1 MTEYKV
7 YYLLGPDGIEAGPFP
22 TVDAAVKG
30 KNFFTP
36 PFAPLLKVVSSVI
49 QVEQV

>member
-7 YYLLGPDGIEAGPFP
+7 YYLLGPNGIEAGPFP
-22 TVDAAVKG
+22 TVNAAVKG
-30 KNFFTP
+30 KSFFTS
-36 PFAPLLKVVSSVI
+36 PFSTLLKVVSSVI